1 MFIFYLDICTS
12 THFYTLYHFFIHA
25 CIQAEGHMYMYIYI
39 CIYYRRAAD
48 CKHTYTLAP
57 DSEAVPKLLAC
68 FVCSLAKTA
77 TWRNTTVARSEMRAR
92 KCDGSWFGIRDKPDI
107 PEKVL

>member
-1 MFIFYLDICTS
+1 
-12 THFYTLYHFFIHA
+12 
-25 CIQAEGHMYMYIYI
+25 MYMYIYVYI
-39 CIYYRRAAD
+39 IEEQLTVN
-48 CKHTYTLAP
+48 TYTLAP